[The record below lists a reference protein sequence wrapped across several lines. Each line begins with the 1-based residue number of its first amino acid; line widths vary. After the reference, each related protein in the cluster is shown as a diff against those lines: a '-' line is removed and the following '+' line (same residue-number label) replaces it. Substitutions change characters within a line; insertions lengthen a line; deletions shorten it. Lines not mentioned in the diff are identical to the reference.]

1 MTNDID
7 DVHVAELLL
16 AKKQRA
22 AYAHI
27 IADDDNNSDS
37 DSSVVSNNS
46 LDASTLSP
54 YSFEPTVHRS
64 SISQN
69 TTPSQTQTTR
79 ENRIGNT
86 YWCSCNNCLPM
97 NTYTESTCCRD
108 YLNSGEIPEKLFEAM
123 CPFDFNYFANDLF
136 PLLTRYLSTQAPYQ

>member
-16 AKKQRA
+16 AKRQRA
-22 AYAHI
+22 AYTQI
-27 IADDDNNSDS
+27 MADDANNSDS
-37 DSSVVSNNS
+37 DSSVVSNDS
-46 LDASTLSP
+46 LDATI
-54 YSFEPTVHRS
+54 HRS

-108 YLNSGEIPEKLFEAM
+108 YLNSGEIPEKLFEGM
-123 CPFDFNYFANDLF
+123 CPFDFDYFANDLF

>member
-16 AKKQRA
+16 AKRQRA
-22 AYAHI
+22 AYTQI
-27 IADDDNNSDS
+27 MADDANNLDS

-46 LDASTLSP
+46 LDTSTLSP
-54 YSFEPTVHRS
+54 YSFEPTIHRS

-69 TTPSQTQTTR
+69 TTPS
-79 ENRIGNT
+79 
-86 YWCSCNNCLPM
+86 SCNNCLPM

-108 YLNSGEIPEKLFEAM
+108 YLNSGVIPEKLFEAM